1 MPATTTSVQF
11 NLAKVFDTLVD
22 SLADRECVIWRD
34 RRLTYAEVADRS
46 RRLGSYLHARG
57 LGVRTEREHLAGHE
71 SGQDHLALAL
81 YNGNE
86 YLEGMLGAFGARL
99 APFNVNY
106 RYVGEELRYL
116 LNDARPR
123 ALILLASMAP
133 ILSEVLPTLESPP
146 DVLLQVAD
154 DSGHDLLPG
163 AVDYEDALAGSSPQ
177 DIPVEVSPDDLYI
190 LYTGGTTGMPKGVLW
205 RQHDIFMA
213 AMGGRKVG
221 TWEIVT
227 SYQGLTDRLG
237 DSFPLRLLLLP
248 PLMHGAAQW
257 AAFML
262 MAQGATIVFPNDPRR
277 VDPDDVW
284 STVEREKAN
293 TMTIVGDAVLRPLI
307 MQLDHKQYDL
317 SSFFAVGNGGAPLT
331 PAVRELALAR
341 LPNLMISDS
350 AGSSETG
357 AQMHVVT
364 GRGGKAGA
372 FLPGPG
378 TVVVDESLTAVLPPG
393 HDGNGWLAQT
403 GNVPL
408 GYLGDPEKTART
420 FPVVDGVRYS
430 IPGDRARHL
439 ADGEIE
445 LLGRDS
451 VTVNSG
457 GEKIFVEEVER
468 AIAGHPAVADVVVA
482 GRPSERW
489 GQEVVA
495 MVQLAD
501 GAHTTAQSIV
511 DHASGFIARYKLPK
525 AVAFVPLVQRSPS
538 GKADYRWAAEQAVD
552 ASAGRV
558 TTVTLTTDRHLLRPF
573 EARDR
578 TPFAELNVH
587 PLVVESLGSA
597 PSRAESDDMLE
608 RYGAEMRSEGW
619 GLWAVELRDGP
630 SFVGMV
636 GLHAV
641 RPDIPCAPAVEVGWR
656 LHPDHWGHG
665 YATEGAEAALRH
677 GFSQGDLD
685 EIVSF
690 TTTLNVR
697 SQAVMTRLG
706 MTRDEDGDFDH
717 PNLPEGSPLRRHV
730 LYRIRPG

>member
-1 MPATTTSVQF
+1 MPSTNPAPQEPTVQF
-11 NLAKVFDTLVD
+11 NLTRAFDTLVET
-22 SLADRECVIWRD
+22 LADRECIVWKD
-34 RRLTYAEVADRS
+34 RRLTYAQVQERS
-46 RRLGSYLHARG
+46 TRLASYLHAHG
-57 LGVRTEREHLAGHE
+57 LGVKHERDGLAGHE

-86 YLEGMLGAFGARL
+86 YLEGMLGAYRARV

-116 LNDARPR
+116 LNDAKPR
-123 ALILLASMAP
+123 ALILHASLAP
-133 ILSEVLPTLESPP
+133 ILAEVLPTLEVAP
-146 DVLLQVAD
+146 DVILQVQD
-154 DSGHDLLPG
+154 ESGNPLLEG
-163 AVDYEDALAGSSPQ
+163 AVDYEEALAASSPTAP
-177 DIPVEVSPDDLYI
+177 PVEPCADDLYI

-227 SYQGLTDRLG
+227 SYEGITERLAT
-237 DSFPLRLLLLP
+237 SMPLKLLLLP

-257 AAFML
+257 SAFML

-284 STVEREKAN
+284 RTVEREKAN

-307 MQLDHKQYDL
+307 MQLDKKEYDL
-317 SSFFAVGNGGAPLT
+317 SSFFAVGNGGAPST

-341 LPNLMISDS
+341 LPNLVISDS

-364 GRGGKAGA
+364 DKGGKAGN

-378 TVVVDESLTAVLPPG
+378 TVVVNEELTEVLKAG
-393 HDGNGWLAQT
+393 HEGNGWLAQT

-408 GYLGDPEKTART
+408 GYLGDAEKTART

-430 IPGDRARHL
+430 IPGDRARLL
-439 ADGEIE
+439 ADGQIE

-468 AIAGHPAVADVVVA
+468 AIAGHPAVADVVVT

-495 MVQLAD
+495 VVQLAE
-501 GAHTTAQSIV
+501 GEATTSDSIV
-511 DHASGFIARYKLPK
+511 DHASLMIARYKLPK
-525 AVAFVPLVQRSPS
+525 AVIFVPSIQRSPS
-538 GKADYRWAAEQAVD
+538 GKADYRWAAEQAQ
-552 ASAGRV
+552 AG
-558 TTVTLTTDRHLLRPF
+558 
-573 EARDR
+573 
-578 TPFAELNVH
+578 
-587 PLVVESLGSA
+587 
-597 PSRAESDDMLE
+597 
-608 RYGAEMRSEGW
+608 
-619 GLWAVELRDGP
+619 
-630 SFVGMV
+630 
-636 GLHAV
+636 
-641 RPDIPCAPAVEVGWR
+641 
-656 LHPDHWGHG
+656 
-665 YATEGAEAALRH
+665 
-677 GFSQGDLD
+677 
-685 EIVSF
+685 
-690 TTTLNVR
+690 
-697 SQAVMTRLG
+697 
-706 MTRDEDGDFDH
+706 
-717 PNLPEGSPLRRHV
+717 
-730 LYRIRPG
+730 